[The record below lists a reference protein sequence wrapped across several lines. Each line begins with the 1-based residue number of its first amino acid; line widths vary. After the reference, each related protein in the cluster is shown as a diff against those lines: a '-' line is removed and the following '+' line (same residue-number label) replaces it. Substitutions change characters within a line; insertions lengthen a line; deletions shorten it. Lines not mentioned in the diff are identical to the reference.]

1 MRCGDHARL
10 GSQAI
15 PDVVAG
21 IACELEIAV
30 NEVRSLCKDCM

>member
-1 MRCGDHARL
+1 MGCCDHARL

-21 IACELEIAV
+21 IACELEVAV
-30 NEVRSLCKDCM
+30 NEVWSLCKEWM